1 MGVNFILQGAEE
13 DIIRI
18 EKGTKILQEEWNAES
33 QEKGDIFSEIK
44 INVRFHEGMELKV
57 KCENKGVEICCH
69 EPAHFFRALNW
80 VQKHLKDTEGKSEK
94 NETAYFTGNGLM
106 LDCSRNAVFTVEKVK
121 EMIHILAKLGLNRL
135 LLYTEDTY
143 EVPELPYFGIYRGR
157 YSREEIREID
167 EYAQIFGIE
176 LIPCIQILAHLHN
189 ALKWPAAEKIVDTP
203 DILQVGK
210 EGTYVFIEELLT
222 AVKDSFHTRKIHL
235 GMDEAVQ
242 LGLGN
247 YLKENGY
254 KNSSELIKEH
264 CTRVLKIC
272 RKLGLE
278 PMIWS
283 DMYITSNTG
292 KSYYEVP
299 EDADCS
305 EWKKPDP
312 GLGLVYWDYYNAD
325 AKVYEKML
333 NVHKQLSDK
342 IIFAGGC
349 WIWNGIAPNYS
360 RSFACTKAALA
371 TCKKFEVQEVFCTAW
386 LDNGAETPVDAIL
399 PGAALFAHLGFHK
412 EFDEAALEEEFQD
425 AVGSSLNEFLKLDK
439 FDRLFLG
446 DQANM
451 KSENPSKYLLYQ
463 DALLGIF
470 DYHLKDAEASAYYK
484 KLEEELKNSVEICK
498 NHARF
503 FEYYHCLA
511 EVLVQK
517 SDLGLKIKTAY
528 DTQDLST
535 QRQLYEKIIPRLTEE
550 LWKLKELREDLW
562 MADAKPFGYELID
575 LRMGG
580 VITRLDSTKRRLH
593 KYVEGKISRL
603 EELET
608 KRFPY
613 FAEGEP
619 AIENHWQ
626 RAVSGADFTDT
637 I

>member
-1 MGVNFILQGAEE
+1 MNLTLQGEKA
-13 DIIRI
+13 DIQKVEQGTEILLDHCGLKD
-18 EKGTKILQEEWNAES
+18 EK
-33 QEKGDIFSEIK
+33 
-44 INVRFHEGMELKV
+44 LKV
-57 KCENKGVEICCH
+57 KVSFHKEMELSVKRTGEEAEIICH
-69 EPAHFFRALNW
+69 EPAHFFRGLAGLLT
-80 VQKHLKDTEGKSEK
+80 HLDDPDYTRK
-94 NETAYFTGNGLM
+94 ETAYFTGNGLM

-121 EMIHILAKLGLNRL
+121 KMIRILAKMGLNRL

-143 EVPELPYFGIYRGR
+143 EAPELPYFGVYRGR
-157 YSREEIREID
+157 YTREEIKEID
-167 EYAQIFGIE
+167 AYAQIFGIE
-176 LIPCIQILAHLHN
+176 LIPCIQTLAHLHN
-189 ALKWPAAEKIVDTP
+189 ALKWPAAEQIMDTP

-210 EGTYVFIEELLT
+210 EESYLFIEKLLK
-222 AVKDSFHTRKIHL
+222 AVKESFHTNRVHL

-264 CTRVLKIC
+264 CARVLEIC
-272 RKLGLE
+272 KKLELE

-305 EWKKPDP
+305 DWKKPDP
-312 GLGLVYWDYYNAD
+312 QLGLVYWDYYNAD
-325 AKVYEKML
+325 PKVYEKML

-342 IIFAGGC
+342 TVFAGGC

-360 RSFACTKAALA
+360 RSFTCTKAALS
-371 TCKKFEVQEVFCTAW
+371 TCKKYQVQEVFCTAW

-399 PGAALFAHLGFHK
+399 PGAALFAYLGFHD
-412 EFDEAALEEEFQD
+412 EFDQAELEEEFCN
-425 AVGSSLNEFLKLDK
+425 ATGSCLNEFMKLDR

-446 DQANM
+446 EQVNM
-451 KSENPSKYLLYQ
+451 PSENPSKYLLYQ

-470 DYHLKDAEASAYYK
+470 DWHLKEKDVAGYYQKLADELGKSASVCAEHR
-484 KLEEELKNSVEICK
+484 E
-498 NHARF
+498 F

-511 EVLVQK
+511 EILVQK
-517 SDLGLKIKTAY
+517 SELGVRIKAAY
-528 DTQDLST
+528 DKHDLST
-535 QRQLYEKIIPRLTEE
+535 LRNICEEIIPSVTEK

-562 MADAKPFGYELID
+562 MEDAKPFGYELID
-575 LRMGG
+575 LRLGG
-580 VITRLDSTKRRLH
+580 VITRLESSKRRLQ
-593 KYVEGKISRL
+593 KYIDGRIDSL
-603 EELET
+603 EELEAE
-608 KRFPY
+608 RIPY
-613 FAEGEP
+613 FADGAP

-626 RAVSGADFTDT
+626 RAISGADLTDT

>member
-1 MGVNFILQGAEE
+1 MGVNFILQGAET
-13 DIIRI
+13 DVSRI
-18 EKGTKILQEEWNAES
+18 KKGTKILLEEWNARS
-33 QEKGDIFSEIK
+33 QEERDTLSEVK
-44 INVRFHEGMELKV
+44 VNVSFHEGMELSV
-57 KCENKGVEICCH
+57 KRINGDVEIRCH
-69 EPAHFFRALNW
+69 EPAHFFRGLNW
-80 VQKHLKDTEGKSEK
+80 VFSHLEKTERESGKKEK
-94 NETAYFTGNGLM
+94 AYFTGNGLM

-121 EMIHILAKLGLNRL
+121 EMIRTLAKMGLNRL

-143 EVPELPYFGIYRGR
+143 EVPDLPYFGAYRGR
-157 YSREEIREID
+157 YTKEEIQEMD
-167 EYAQIFGIE
+167 AYAQMFGIE
-176 LIPCIQILAHLHN
+176 LIPCIQTLAHLHN
-189 ALKWPAAEKIVDTP
+189 ALKWPEAEKIADTP

-210 EGTYVFIEELLT
+210 EESYIFIEKLLT
-222 AVKDSFHTRKIHL
+222 AVKESFHTNRVHL

-247 YLKENGY
+247 YLRENGY

-264 CTRVLKIC
+264 CARMLEIC
-272 RKLGLE
+272 KKLQLE

-305 EWKKPDP
+305 DWKKPDP
-312 GLGLVYWDYYNAD
+312 QLGLVYWDYYNAD
-325 AKVYEKML
+325 PKVYAKML

-342 IIFAGGC
+342 TVFAGGC

-360 RSFACTKAALA
+360 RSFTCTKAALS
-371 TCKKFEVQEVFCTAW
+371 TCKKYQVQEVFCTAW

-399 PGAALFAHLGFHK
+399 PGAALFAHLGFHD
-412 EFDEAALEEEFQD
+412 EFDQTELEEEFKN
-425 AVGSSLNEFLKLDK
+425 VTGSCLKEFMKLDQ

-446 DQANM
+446 NQVNM
-451 KSENPSKYLLYQ
+451 QSENPSKYLLYQ

-470 DYHLKDAEASAYYK
+470 DWHLKEKDASGYYRT
-484 KLEEELKNSVEICK
+484 LAEDLKNSAVVCQ
-498 NHARF
+498 NHKKF

-511 EVLVQK
+511 EILAQK
-517 SDLGLKIKTAY
+517 SELGVCIKSAY
-528 DTQDLST
+528 DTHDLST
-535 QRQLYEKIIPRLTEE
+535 LESVYEDVIPFITEKM
-550 LWKLKELREDLW
+550 WKLKELREDLW
-562 MADAKPFGYELID
+562 MNDAKPFGYELID
-575 LRMGG
+575 LRFGG
-580 VITRLDSTKRRLH
+580 VITRLESCRRRLH

>member
-1 MGVNFILQGAEE
+1 MGIKLILVGNEVDVN
-13 DIIRI
+13 RI
-18 EKGTKILQEEWNAES
+18 ERGTKILQDEWNAGI
-33 QEKGDIFSEIK
+33 QNGDTLSEVI
-44 INVRFHEGMELKV
+44 INVNFHEEMELSV
-57 KCENKGVEICCH
+57 KRTGNEVQIRCH
-69 EPAHFFRALNW
+69 EPAHFFRGLTGLLNHPEDSDYAS
-80 VQKHLKDTEGKSEK
+80 K
-94 NETAYFTGNGLM
+94 ETACFTGNGLM

-121 EMIHILAKLGLNRL
+121 KMIRTLAKMGLNRL

-143 EVPELPYFGIYRGR
+143 EVPELPYFGAYRGR
-157 YSREEIREID
+157 YTREEIKEID
-167 EYAQIFGIE
+167 AYAQLFGIE
-176 LIPCIQILAHLHN
+176 LIPCIQTLAHLHN
-189 ALKWPAAEKIVDTP
+189 ALKWPAAEQIVDTP

-210 EGTYVFIEELLT
+210 EESYVFIEKLLT
-222 AVKDSFHTRKIHL
+222 AVKDSFHTRRVHL

-264 CTRVLKIC
+264 CARVLEIC
-272 RKLGLE
+272 KKLELE

-305 EWKKPDP
+305 DWKKPDLE
-312 GLGLVYWDYYNAD
+312 LGLVYWDYYNAD
-325 AKVYEKML
+325 PKVYEKML

-342 IIFAGGC
+342 TVFAGGC

-360 RSFACTKAALA
+360 RSFTCTKAALS
-371 TCKKFEVQEVFCTAW
+371 TCKKYQVQEVFCTAW

-399 PGAALFAHLGFHK
+399 PGAALFAHLGFHDAYDQT
-412 EFDEAALEEEFQD
+412 ELEEEFHN
-425 AVGSSLNEFLKLDK
+425 ATGSSLKEFMKLDR
-439 FDRLFLG
+439 FDTLFLG
-446 DQANM
+446 EQVNM

-463 DALLGIF
+463 DPMLGIF
-470 DYHLKDAEASAYYK
+470 DWHLRGAEAEDYYRKLAEDLKESAAVCSRHG
-484 KLEEELKNSVEICK
+484 E
-498 NHARF
+498 F
-503 FEYYHCLA
+503 FEYYYCLA
-511 EVLVQK
+511 EILVQK
-517 SDLGLKIKTAY
+517 SELGVKIKKAY

-535 QRQLYEKIIPRLTEE
+535 IKTICEDMIPEITEKM
-550 LWKLKELREDLW
+550 WKLKELREDLW
-562 MADAKPFGYELID
+562 MKDAKPFGYELID
-575 LRMGG
+575 LRLGG
-580 VITRLDSTKRRLH
+580 VITRLESSRRRLQ
-593 KYVEGKISRL
+593 KYTEGNLEKL

-608 KRFPY
+608 ERIPY

-626 RAVSGADFTDT
+626 RAISGADLTDT

>member
-1 MGVNFILQGAEE
+1 MGVNFILQGAEAN
-13 DIIRI
+13 ISRI
-18 EKGTKILQEEWNAES
+18 KKGTEILQEEWNKTEQKA
-33 QEKGDIFSEIK
+33 GDVFSD
-44 INVRFHEGMELKV
+44 VRVTVKFHEGMELEV
-57 KCENKGVEICCH
+57 KRMKADVEIDCH
-69 EPAHFFRALNW
+69 EPAHFFRGLNW
-80 VQKHLKDTEGKSEK
+80 VLNHLEKAEGESEK
-94 NETAYFTGNGLM
+94 KEKAYFAGNGLM

-121 EMIHILAKLGLNRL
+121 AMIRILAKLGLNRL

-143 EVPELPYFGIYRGR
+143 EVPELPYFGVYRGR

-176 LIPCIQILAHLHN
+176 LIPCIQTLAHLHN
-189 ALKWPAAEKIVDTP
+189 ALKWSEAQKIMDTP

-210 EGTYVFIEELLT
+210 EETYEFIEKLLT

-264 CTRVLKIC
+264 CARVLEIC

-299 EDADCS
+299 ENADCS
-305 EWKKPDP
+305 DWKKPAP
-312 GLGLVYWDYYNAD
+312 ELGLVYWDYYNAD
-325 AKVYEKML
+325 TKIYEKML

-342 IIFAGGC
+342 IVFAGGC

-360 RSFACTKAALA
+360 RSFTCTKAALT
-371 TCKKFEVQEVFCTAW
+371 TCKKYEVPEVFCTAW

-399 PGAALFAHLGFHK
+399 PGAALFAHLGFHE
-412 EFDEAALEEEFQD
+412 EFDEAALEDEFQD
-425 AVGSSLNEFLKLDK
+425 AVGSSLKEFLKLDK
-439 FDRLFLG
+439 FDQLFLG

-470 DYHLKDAEASAYYK
+470 DYHLKDA
-484 KLEEELKNSVEICK
+484 
-498 NHARF
+498 
-503 FEYYHCLA
+503 
-511 EVLVQK
+511 
-517 SDLGLKIKTAY
+517 
-528 DTQDLST
+528 
-535 QRQLYEKIIPRLTEE
+535 
-550 LWKLKELREDLW
+550 
-562 MADAKPFGYELID
+562 
-575 LRMGG
+575 GG
-580 VITRLDSTKRRLH
+580 
-593 KYVEGKISRL
+593 
-603 EELET
+603 
-608 KRFPY
+608 F
-613 FAEGEP
+613 
-619 AIENHWQ
+619 
-626 RAVSGADFTDT
+626 
-637 I
+637 

>member
-1 MGVNFILQGAEE
+1 MGANLILQGKKE
-13 DIIRI
+13 DISRI
-18 EKGTKILQEEWNAES
+18 ENGTKIFLKIWN
-33 QEKGDIFSEIK
+33 SERKKLRNYISDFK
-44 INVRFHEGMELKV
+44 INVIFHDKMELSV
-57 KCENKGVEICCH
+57 KRTGENAEIICC
-69 EPAHFFRALNW
+69 EPAHFFRGLAGLLN
-80 VQKHLKDTEGKSEK
+80 HLNDLNYTRK
-94 NETAYFTGNGLM
+94 ETAYFAGNGLM

-121 EMIHILAKLGLNRL
+121 AMIRILAKLGLNRL

-143 EVPELPYFGIYRGR
+143 EVPGLPYFGVYRGR
-157 YSREEIREID
+157 YSKEEIREID

-176 LIPCIQILAHLHN
+176 LIPCIQTLAHLHN
-189 ALKWPAAEKIVDTP
+189 ALKWPAAQKIVDTP

-210 EGTYVFIEELLT
+210 EETYEFIEKLLT
-222 AVKDSFHTRKIHL
+222 AVKDSFHTKKVHL

-247 YLKENGY
+247 YLRENGY

-264 CTRVLKIC
+264 CIRVLEIC

-305 EWKKPDP
+305 DWKKTDP
-312 GLGLVYWDYYNAD
+312 ELGLVYWDYYNAD

-333 NVHKQLSDK
+333 KVHKQLSDK
-342 IIFAGGC
+342 IVFAGGC

-360 RSFACTKAALA
+360 RSFTCTKAALA
-371 TCKKFEVQEVFCTAW
+371 TCKKYEVPEVFCTAW
-386 LDNGAETPVDAIL
+386 MDNGAETPVDAIL
-399 PGAALFAHLGFHK
+399 PGAALFAHLGFHE
-412 EFDEAALEEEFQD
+412 EFDEAALEGEFQD
-425 AVGSSLNEFLKLDK
+425 AVGSSLKEFLKLDK

-446 DQANM
+446 DQVNM

-463 DALLGIF
+463 DSLLGIF
-470 DYHLKDAEASAYYK
+470 DYHLKDAGASEYYK
-484 KLEEELKNSVEICK
+484 KLAEELKNSAEICED
-498 NHARF
+498 HAGF
-503 FEYYHCLA
+503 FKYYHCLA
-511 EVLVQK
+511 EILAQK
-517 SDLGLKIKTAY
+517 ADLGLKIKTAY
-528 DTQDLST
+528 DTHDLST
-535 QRQLYEKIIPRLTEE
+535 LRQLYEEIIPHLTEQ

-580 VITRLDSTKRRLH
+580 VITRLDSSRRRLRD
-593 KYVEGKISRL
+593 YVEGKISRL

-608 KRFPY
+608 ERIPY